1 MNTKKIQPTPIF
13 TPNGEKTAT
22 ILALTD
28 FYGYHFNNDTGNVTY
43 QLLGMESPG
52 TQIDENGNTH
62 QLPESAIVYFSG
74 TIEIPSTTIQQWGTS
89 DDIIWTYVLDKLE
102 LTTTI

>member
-1 MNTKKIQPTPIF
+1 MNTKNIQPTLIF

-43 QLLGMESPG
+43 QLLGRR
-52 TQIDENGNTH
+52 
-62 QLPESAIVYFSG
+62 
-74 TIEIPSTTIQQWGTS
+74 TS
-89 DDIIWTYVLDKLE
+89 RCQ
-102 LTTTI
+102 

>member
-1 MNTKKIQPTPIF
+1 MNTKKIQPTLIF

-52 TQIDENGNTH
+52 TQIDENGDTH
-62 QLPESAIVYFSG
+62 LLPESAIVYFSG
-74 TIEIPSTTIQQWGTS
+74 TIEIPPNIIQQWGTS
-89 DDIIWTYVLDKLE
+89 DDIIWTYVLNTLE
-102 LTTTI
+102 LTTII

>member
-1 MNTKKIQPTPIF
+1 MNTKNIKPTSIF
-13 TPNGEKTAT
+13 TSNGEKTAT

-52 TQIDENGNTH
+52 TQIDENGDTH
-62 QLPESAIVYFSG
+62 LLPESAIVYFSG
-74 TIEIPSTTIQQWGTS
+74 TIEIPPSIIQQWGTS
-89 DDIIWTYVLDKLE
+89 DDIIWAYVLNTLE
-102 LTTTI
+102 LTTII

>member
-1 MNTKKIQPTPIF
+1 MNTKNIQPTPIF

-28 FYGYHFNNDTGNVTY
+28 FYGYHFNNDTGQVTY

-52 TQIDENGNTH
+52 TQIDENKETY

-74 TIEIPSTTIQQWGTS
+74 TIEIPPTVIQQWGTS

-102 LTTTI
+102 LTTII